1 MQKRILFVSHFK
13 KQCGVH
19 DFGSNVANV
28 LQNSRVYKFI
38 YVECNSLKEFEDAL
52 RIHTPDAIL
61 YNYHPSTMPWIRKKI
76 VHKFY
81 LSLNGDLPIPQAG
94 IMHEVT
100 QEKADKSDNLLF
112 DYHIAPDP
120 TLLLKNPI
128 VYKTGRLLTAFH
140 NPYPVPE
147 LTTIGSFGF
156 ATPNKGFE
164 EVVSAVQDE
173 YDQAIIRFNIP
184 SADFG
189 DEKGEAARILADRCR
204 NMITKKGISLEIT
217 HDFLNNTQLL
227 DFLARNTA
235 NIFLYQDKTGRGLS
249 STVDYALAVDRP
261 LVVSDSIMFRHLHE
275 IRPSIVYGTN
285 TIRQIINN
293 GTAPLNPIR
302 NYWNA
307 ENLLWEYERIFNSV
321 FTHEKISPVFRS
333 RKKKRFKSFL
343 NKAMGK
349 SERHFSWLT
358 NTKSATEDDLSLG
371 SQLSYHPVE
380 LPEGTGLNRI
390 LDNSARKLYT
400 NTTEVLKKLVPHT
413 ISKKIPEANVQ
424 QAFVFDTVWRM
435 TPQYTNPRTLCV
447 GSYEDTA
454 CMSLRKLGFV
464 IDEID
469 PVLNY
474 YLQEYITKPGVLENS
489 YDIIFSTSVIE
500 HDPDDK
506 SFIQCI
512 SRLLAPGGTAILTCD
527 YDDNWKPGLP
537 KPDVDVRLYTQ
548 KDLRERLVP
557 LMKDCVLIDQ
567 PQWDCPAPDFVY
579 LGKYHYTF
587 ASMVVRKLT

>member
-333 RKKKRFKSFL
+333 RKTKRFKSFL